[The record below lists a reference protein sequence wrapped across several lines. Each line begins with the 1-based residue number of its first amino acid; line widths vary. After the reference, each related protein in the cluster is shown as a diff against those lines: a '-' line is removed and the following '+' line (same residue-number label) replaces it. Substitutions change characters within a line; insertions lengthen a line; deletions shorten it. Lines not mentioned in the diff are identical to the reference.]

1 MEINFG
7 KCRVEF
13 LRWPGSSYPTVGTWG
28 RITEPIEG
36 SVVLTTNEGTDLEAK
51 IEGGQVIDKLAGKN
65 TYQLTVGVYVKKGQA
80 LPFTDRD
87 GVVEGT
93 YAVRVIPVEDETCP
107 GILIKK
113 STIKAAQDYSVNDGW
128 RYTYTVMALV
138 PGEDENTVQPYTA
151 SAAVASGFSLK
162 VGSSVVATQERDT
175 PATLTAGNAE
185 LTVTGTN
192 LNSTIAATIKVGN
205 NIIGL
210 TKKSSSTAT
219 QAVFEGVTSA
229 GSLTEV
235 KLDSVVLK
243 SF

>member
-1 MEINFG
+1 M
-7 KCRVEF
+7 
-13 LRWPGSSYPTVGTWG
+13 
-28 RITEPIEG
+28 
-36 SVVLTTNEGTDLEAK
+36 
-51 IEGGQVIDKLAGKN
+51 
-65 TYQLTVGVYVKKGQA
+65 
-80 LPFTDRD
+80 
-87 GVVEGT
+87 
-93 YAVRVIPVEDETCP
+93 EDETCP

-151 SAAVASGFSLK
+151 SAAVASAFSLK